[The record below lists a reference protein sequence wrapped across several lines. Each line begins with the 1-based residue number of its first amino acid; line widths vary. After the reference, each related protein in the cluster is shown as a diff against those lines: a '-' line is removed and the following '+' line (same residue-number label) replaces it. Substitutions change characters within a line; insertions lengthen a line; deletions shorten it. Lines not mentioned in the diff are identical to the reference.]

1 MSSAEEKDKRQVSKD
16 SSKSSN
22 PAKTVNA
29 PKLSVKHE
37 FTLDTELSE
46 KKENEK

>member
-1 MSSAEEKDKRQVSKD
+1 MSNTVGKDKQQAAKD
-16 SSKSSN
+16 SSHPN

-37 FTLDTELSE
+37 FTLDKKLDK
-46 KKENEK
+46 KKEDEK

>member
-1 MSSAEEKDKRQVSKD
+1 MSNTEGKDKQQVNKD
-16 SSKSSN
+16 SSQAPN

-37 FTLDTELSE
+37 FTLDKEFDK

>member
-1 MSSAEEKDKRQVSKD
+1 MSSAEDKDTRQVSKD
-16 SSKSSN
+16 SPQSSN

-37 FTLDTELSE
+37 FTLDTEFNE